1 MRRAA
6 LASAALFL
14 ALAPAAAQRAPAK
27 KPAPAPQQPAEPAPL
42 PDKPPYEAQ
51 MLRMSELLGAL
62 AYLRDLCGAGDG
74 GDYRARMEQLIE
86 AEQAA
91 PREKLA
97 GAYNRGYRG
106 YEAAYSHCTPNA
118 QAVVARFL
126 AEAGRIARDIGYRY
140 GGA

>member
-1 MRRAA
+1 MKRLA
-6 LASAALFL
+6 LALAFAF
-14 ALAPAAAQRAPAK
+14 ALAPAQAQKAPAK
-27 KPAPAPQQPAEPAPL
+27 KPAPAPQQPADPAPL

-51 MLRMSELLGAL
+51 MLRLAELIGAL
-62 AYLRDLCGAGDG
+62 AYLRDLCGANDG
-74 GDYRARMEQLIE
+74 ESYRQRMEQLME

-118 QAVVARFL
+118 ETVMGRYL

-140 GGA
+140 GGS